1 MFQGT
6 WSVPIRDT
14 SIQTVRL
21 GVAAWAVEAVLVD
34 LALIRR
40 LEVWEVMTFSPIS
53 DPDSLD
59 VVDLVAE
66 TEVSAASA
74 EAVDSVVDPC
84 LAD

>member
-34 LALIRR
+34 LALIRL

-74 EAVDSVVDPC
+74 AVVDSVVDPC